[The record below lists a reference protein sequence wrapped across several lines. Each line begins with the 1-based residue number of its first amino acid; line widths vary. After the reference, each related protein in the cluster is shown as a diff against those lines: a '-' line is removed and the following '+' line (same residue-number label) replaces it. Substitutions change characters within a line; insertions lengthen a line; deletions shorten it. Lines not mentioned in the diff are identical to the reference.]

1 MPPDASSRSS
11 TYLPK
16 TCGNI
21 ALAYRSAV
29 RLLPLLFVGCGS
41 ESARVLHIH
50 AHAPAG
56 CRVPAEANL
65 QLRALGDF
73 DVSNRTVE
81 IVGASARER
90 ELPLPSATRA
100 VAVRAA
106 GSSAGFHGLG
116 ERNEDRVDVLLWPD
130 DADCALYTAAG
141 QGAYPAPLGRQ
152 ALGVSASQQALL
164 VAGGVGDSSASALSV
179 NLQTGE
185 ATRIDGAGGL
195 LERHEYATI
204 SEFGDGL
211 LVAGGYDVVERRN
224 ASAEVFEAKLGRFAS
239 TVIGLINAR
248 RRHAAVVR
256 ESGETLLIGG
266 LNGSGRPLGSLE
278 VVSPAT
284 RLASAVVPLLHHARV
299 EPSTARLDDG
309 RVLVASG
316 MSDEGDPGTLTSV
329 PGALEW
335 ISADAKSIVSSED
348 TVPSE
353 DTPPPRFNR
362 ALIGMPGGAALAVG
376 GCEDRAALP
385 GEACS
390 ARCGVLP
397 EELANSLAG
406 RARGCPPARFDV
418 WWIREDKRATQLPD
432 LPPGIDASRP
442 ALVFASDAS
451 PWLLA
456 GGAVLRFEPWTGRFI
471 PADLPERVALPEDIP
486 APVAIDAGAFVWLSE
501 AIGAPSGLPEVALRG
516 FRHGTRGRFESD
528 TPLVF
533 ASALHMTPN
542 QAPVLADGS
551 AGDVHYDGALHLR
564 GSEARAFVTDTLY
577 RDVEVVIDLARDST
591 PPTLLLD
598 DSRFDWTPLTRSQP
612 QTLIAR
618 RRGDAVDVTDAG
630 GTSRQRQSLAQRV
643 RLGLQGPE
651 DGASVVT
658 RLEIRRSL

>member
-16 TCGNI
+16 SCGNI

-41 ESARVLHIH
+41 EPARVLHIH

-81 IVGASARER
+81 IVGASAHDR

-100 VAVRAA
+100 VAVQRAA
-106 GSSAGFHGLG
+106 GSGPGFHGLG

-130 DADCALYTAAG
+130 YADCALYTAAG
-141 QGAYPAPLGRQ
+141 QGAYPAALGRQ
-152 ALGVSASQQALL
+152 ALGVSASQQTLL

-179 NLQTGE
+179 NLQTAE

-204 SEFGDGL
+204 TEFGDGL

-239 TVIGLINAR
+239 TVIGLRNAR
-248 RRHAAVVR
+248 RRHAAVVLA
-256 ESGETLLIGG
+256 SGETLLIGG

-284 RLASAVVPLLHHARV
+284 RLASAVVPLLGYARV
-299 EPSTARLDDG
+299 EPSAARLDDG

-316 MSDEGDPGTLTSV
+316 MSDEGAAGARTRS

-335 ISADAKSIVSSED
+335 VVTGDAAAVDVRED
-348 TVPSE
+348 VLPPS
-353 DTPPPRFNR
+353 FNR
-362 ALIGMPGGAALAVG
+362 ALISMPGGAALAVG
-376 GCEDRAALP
+376 GCEDRAAQP

-397 EELANSLAG
+397 DELANSLAG

-418 WWIREDKRATQLPD
+418 WWIREDKRATRLPD

-456 GGAVLRFEPWTGRFI
+456 GGAVLRFEPWTGRFT
-471 PADLPERVALPEDIP
+471 PAELPERIVLPEDVT

-501 AIGAPSGLPEVALRG
+501 EIGNPSGLPEVALRG

-528 TPLVF
+528 TPLLL
-533 ASALHMTPN
+533 SQALHLAPN
-542 QAPVLADGS
+542 QAPVLPDGS
-551 AGDVHYDGALHLR
+551 DAEVRYDGALLHLR
-564 GSEARAFVTDTLY
+564 DKDAKAFVTDTEY
-577 RDVEVVIDLARDST
+577 RDVEVTFQLVSGMPPVLLFGDARVT
-591 PPTLLLD
+591 
-598 DSRFDWTPLTRSQP
+598 WTGVPEGV
-612 QTLIAR
+612 QTLSAR
-618 RRGDAVDVTDAG
+618 RRGDVIELIHDG
-630 GTSRQRQSLAQRV
+630 GTERVPLSLGGARV
-643 RLGLQGPE
+643 RLALAGPE
-651 DGASVVT
+651 DAESAIT
-658 RLEIRRSL
+658 RLAIRRSF